1 MSFYADNLDLLW
13 KLVEVDRKLVSFQ
26 ADLDAANARLAR
38 SESRLEKALQAD
50 AEATA
55 ALKQAT
61 RTQRETEDELNQL
74 EQRIRKVQE
83 QAGTLASEEQIR
95 HSQQAIAKQQEHR
108 GELEVKGLEQLDAIA
123 SANESSAGARSLLDK
138 QEQVTGAERDA
149 VGTLR
154 ASLGSSIAGLRQE
167 RESYLPG
174 LAAPVAEAYAAAHE
188 RNPGAG
194 LCTIKE
200 GYCAGCGGEHNVAH
214 ISTIKA
220 RAELTLC
227 PYCKRIQD
235 ILPE

>member
-13 KLVEVDRKLVSFQ
+13 KLVEVDRKLVGFQ

-38 SESRLEKALQAD
+38 AESRLEKALKAD

-83 QAGTLASEEQIR
+83 QAGTLTSEEQIR
-95 HSQQAIAKQQEHR
+95 HSQQAISKQKER
-108 GELEVKGLEQLDAIA
+108 AGELEVKGLELLDEIA
-123 SANESSAGARSLLDK
+123 SASKLSASARSVLD
-138 QEQVTGAERDA
+138 EQRQATDAERDA
-149 VGTLR
+149 VGALR
-154 ASLGSSIAGLRQE
+154 ASLESSLADLHRR
-167 RESYLPG
+167 REAHLPL
-174 LAAPVAEAYAAAHE
+174 LAAPVAEAYQAAHK

-194 LCTIKE
+194 LCTVKD

-214 ISTIKA
+214 IAAVRS
-220 RAELTLC
+220 RAELTFC

-235 ILPE
+235 IVPE